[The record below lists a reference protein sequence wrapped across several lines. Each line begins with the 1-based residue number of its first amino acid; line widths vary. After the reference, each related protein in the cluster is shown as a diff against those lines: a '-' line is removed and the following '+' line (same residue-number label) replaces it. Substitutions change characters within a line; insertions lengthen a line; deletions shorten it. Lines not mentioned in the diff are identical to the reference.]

1 MKKKSIAAV
10 ACMLLTA
17 FITTFVY
24 AAANDWPAIAPAQ
37 KERKCV
43 LSIQKG
49 DTVEFSSI
57 DLERRMGIE
66 VGSLKSIALT
76 ALPGAEQG
84 TLKLTEKGKQVG
96 ITALRSF
103 SREEIDRLVFEPLEN
118 VTQAAFTFIPA
129 CGDQTRTT
137 LSVAVLDAPNN
148 APIAQSGRFETNR
161 DIPIAGMLDV
171 YDPDGDALTVQVM
184 QKPQKGLLQ
193 VKDNM
198 FHYEPYLGMTGSDRF
213 TYCAVDDKGNYS
225 REVAVNLS
233 IQKMLDGI
241 TFVDMQ
247 QNPSL
252 YAAVKLHEKGVLSGE
267 KIGSISYFYP
277 DRGVTRGEYVVMLAS
292 AYGLEGDLKACVNT
306 GMRDDTA
313 IPLWL
318 KPYVQLA
325 KEKKILTEDRFGANE
340 VLSRAEA
347 VVLTERT
354 AKIPDVD
361 TYNLQLPDIGEI
373 PDWAMQS
380 YMDLSAYKMLD
391 LYDGSA
397 HPTEGLTRSYAAD
410 LLWQLWKYKDAEGE
424 LTK

>member
-1 MKKKSIAAV
+1 MKKKTIAAV
-10 ACMLLTA
+10 ACTLLVA

-37 KERKCV
+37 KERQCV

-49 DTVEFSSI
+49 DAVEFSSI

-76 ALPGAEQG
+76 ALPSAEQG
-84 TLKLTEKGKQVG
+84 TLKLTENGKQVR
-96 ITALRSF
+96 IDALRSF
-103 SREEIDRLVFEPLEN
+103 TREEIDRLVFEPLEN
-118 VTQAAFTFIPA
+118 VTQAAFTFIPE

-137 LSVAVLDAPNN
+137 LSVAVLDEPNN
-148 APIAQSGRFETNR
+148 APIAQSDRFETNR

-171 YDPDGDALTVQVM
+171 YDPDGDVLTVQVM
-184 QKPQKGLLQ
+184 QRPKKGLLQ

-198 FHYEPYLGMTGSDRF
+198 FHYEPYLGMTGNDRF

-225 REVAVNLS
+225 REVAVDLS

-252 YAAVKLHEKGVLSGE
+252 YAAVKLHEKGVLTGE
-267 KIGSISYFYP
+267 KVGSVSYFYP
-277 DRGVTRGEYVVMLAS
+277 ERGVTRGEFIVMLAS

-306 GMRDDTA
+306 GMRDDTD

-325 KEKKILTEDRFGANE
+325 KEKKC
-340 VLSRAEA
+340 
-347 VVLTERT
+347 
-354 AKIPDVD
+354 
-361 TYNLQLPDIGEI
+361 
-373 PDWAMQS
+373 
-380 YMDLSAYKMLD
+380 
-391 LYDGSA
+391 
-397 HPTEGLTRSYAAD
+397 
-410 LLWQLWKYKDAEGE
+410 
-424 LTK
+424 